1 MKTVILLID
10 FDGHKI
16 LADEYVNKLR
26 YSTLQHIIDDTEIDR
41 NANIILSIG
50 NSVRDEKL
58 KELKSMAIED
68 KWQWL
73 DGVSKVSFASFSGN
87 ALEKESI

>member
-26 YSTLQHIIDDTEIDR
+26 YSTLQHITADTTIDR
-41 NANIILSIG
+41 KNNIILSIG
-50 NSVRDEKL
+50 NSGRDKKL
-58 KELKSMAIED
+58 QEIFFLKVLYN
-68 KWQWL
+68 QF
-73 DGVSKVSFASFSGN
+73 SFNLILFYLN
-87 ALEKESI
+87 N